1 MTFSRR
7 SIVLCGIAL
16 LFGGTRMLAA
26 AEPTDLRLTLP
37 AAGYAVVGA
46 EMNVYFDNIVLTERP
61 GDYRFVVK
69 CPIGRTE
76 ADRWTVT
83 ATEQDV
89 GRHPWQVTV
98 FHQDRPI
105 AERTMTWQVVSPTVA
120 KDQRLNLLL
129 VGDSLTH
136 GTIYPNDLARR
147 LSAADQP
154 VWTMLG
160 THRPTS
166 AQLGVSHEGYG
177 GWTWERF
184 VKHHEPQPDPAQRRF
199 SSPFVFLVDDKPQLD
214 VARYFHNSTNGR
226 TPDVA
231 LFLLGINDCFGA
243 NPEDPA
249 AIDAH
254 IDRVFGHAETLL
266 KAFRAAAPDCQ
277 LGVCLTTPPNARESG
292 FEANYKGRYHR
303 WGWKRIQHRLVEREL
318 QQFAGR
324 EADRIFVV
332 PTELNLDPVGG
343 YPVDNG
349 VHPNAT
355 GYHQIAASM
364 HAWLLARLAT
374 E

>member
-1 MTFSRR
+1 MTMSRR
-7 SIVLCGIAL
+7 SFVLCGLVL
-16 LFGGTRMLAA
+16 LCGATSLFAA
-26 AEPTDLRLTLP
+26 DPPDLRLTLP
-37 AAGYAVVGA
+37 ATGYAVVGA
-46 EMNVYFDNIVLTERP
+46 EMNVYFDNIVLTEQP

-76 ADRWTVT
+76 KDRWTVT
-83 ATEQDV
+83 ATDTDV
-89 GRHPWQVTV
+89 GRHPWQITV
-98 FHQDRPI
+98 YQQDRPV
-105 AERTMTWQVVSPTVA
+105 AERAMTWQVVSAAAA
-120 KDQRLNLLL
+120 KDKRLNLLL

-147 LSAADQP
+147 LSAVDQP
-154 VWTMLG
+154 QWTMLG
-160 THRPTS
+160 THRPAS
-166 AQLGVSHEGYG
+166 AKEGVAHEGYG

-184 VKHHEPQPDPAQRRF
+184 VKHYEPMPDRAQRRF
-199 SSPFVFLVDDKPQLD
+199 SSPFVFLVEDKPQLD
-214 VARYFHNSTNGR
+214 VARYFRDSCNGK

-332 PTELNLDPVGG
+332 PTELNVDPVGG

-364 HAWLLARLAT
+364 HAWLLARLAA